1 MANEI
6 FDESHYFMCEG
17 GLKPASLKT
26 SQENVLL
33 ENNKYYLTE
42 YSLKCKGIDFSCR
55 WVALLVA
62 IIAAA
67 IALLMSCPA
76 GWVLLA
82 AIAGAA
88 GGALLAGKICG
99 DKAAIVR
106 VWLVIKDD
114 VVFGEHKAVSNHKP
128 QHLNCRAFGYNIV
141 YKPNVTSEFEAICI
155 FGGNVLMTGLE
166 AFMYVYAFR
175 GGGTLLTKP
184 MTFFRNFG
192 VNYLKT
198 ISKYGMLGRGVF
210 GAWGGANA
218 YYMSDTEGFNANEVA
233 KASAQ
238 SFFFAET
245 AAYHAVTERDPQSI
259 ALLLSM
265 GGIPAGGK
273 TGQRNS
279 LGMEKVADATK
290 ADLAN
295 SVEGVKNNMRSAV
308 NKAIEFRDKLRVQE
322 KGKGANEK
330 SRVLSVENKTAK
342 EHAYEEMQRRIIQVE
357 NKDIN
362 PNTGKPYGKSYIPKS
377 LEVAVNKK
385 TGEIIIGRNGTLNK
399 GNPKPKL
406 DSKTEKIFNESSL
419 ENWNERNC
427 SEADVVEQIHRKGQN
442 VEDYEYHAV
451 ERDPVTGEIRDKHT
465 CRNCDVNM
473 KDAIERGDVT
483 SNTPESKERR
493 DMNKNN

>member
-198 ISKYGMLGRGVF
+198 ISKYGMLGRGIF

-308 NKAIEFRDKLRVQE
+308 NKAIEFRDKLKSQE

-342 EHAYEEMQRRIIQVE
+342 EHAYEEMQRRINQVE

-406 DSKTEKIFNESSL
+406 DSKTEKIFKESSL